1 LNPRVVALVSHSEV
15 SLLLVQDLGCWRA
28 DYLVVLETE
37 MLVFK
42 IVSERLLIITIGI
55 SANSLLRSLEEI
67 VRRL

>member
-1 LNPRVVALVSHSEV
+1 MNPRVVALVSHSEV

-28 DYLVVLETE
+28 DYFVVLETE

>member
-1 LNPRVVALVSHSEV
+1 MNAKVVALVPHSEV

-28 DYLVVLETE
+28 NYLVALKTE

-42 IVSERLLIITIGI
+42 IVSERLLIITLGI

-67 VRRL
+67 VRHL